1 MASPKSVGD
10 FGEYL
15 AAAYLSLV
23 DDITTVLIVPHGA
36 SADIIFEYKLNLYR
50 CQVKTASKIE
60 KARLNWRFDLRRGLN
75 AKNRTYQ
82 KNSVD
87 LFALVSLEHQN
98 VIFVLPQ
105 SKNQLTITDEHI
117 KNNDAL
123 KNLQNIISEIN

>member
-23 DDITTVLIVPHGA
+23 DEITTVLVVPHGA
-36 SADIIFEYKLNLYR
+36 PADIIFEYKLELYR

-60 KARLNWRFDLRRGLN
+60 KARRKWRFDLRRGLH
-75 AKNRTYQ
+75 AKNRTY
-82 KNSVD
+82 KRNSID

-98 VIFVLPQ
+98 VVFVLPQ
-105 SKNQLTITDEHI
+105 LKNTITMTDEHI

>member
-1 MASPKSVGD
+1 MANPKSVGD

-23 DDITTVLIVPHGA
+23 NEITTVLIVPHEA
-36 SADIIFEYKLNLYR
+36 SADIIFEYKLKLFR

-60 KARLNWRFDLRRGLN
+60 DNRKGWRFDLRRGVS
-75 AKNRTYQ
+75 AKDRTY
-82 KNSVD
+82 KDNSID
-87 LFALVSLEHQN
+87 LFALVSAEHKN
-98 VIFVLPQ
+98 IIFTQPPN
-105 SKNQLTITDEHI
+105 KNQITYSNEHM

>member
-1 MASPKSVGD
+1 MASAKSVGD

-23 DDITTVLIVPHGA
+23 DEITTVLIVPHGA
-36 SADIIFEYKLNLYR
+36 SADIIFEYKLELYR

-60 KARLNWRFDLRRGLN
+60 KTRQNWRFDLRRGL
-75 AKNRTYQ
+75 
-82 KNSVD
+82 D
-87 LFALVSLEHQN
+87 LFALVSLGHQN
-98 VIFVLPQ
+98 VVFMLPQ
-105 SKNQLTITDEHI
+105 TKNQITITDEHM

>member
-23 DDITTVLIVPHGA
+23 DKITTVLVVPHGA
-36 SADIIFEYKLNLYR
+36 SADIIFEYKLKLYR

-60 KARLNWRFDLRRGLN
+60 KTRQNWRFDLRRGLN
-75 AKNRTYQ
+75 AKSRTYQ

-87 LFALVSLEHQN
+87 LFALVSLGHQN
-98 VIFVLPQ
+98 VVFVLPQ
-105 SKNQLTITDEHI
+105 SKNQLTISDEHM

>member
-60 KARLNWRFDLRRGLN
+60 KTRQNWRFDLRRGLN

>member
-1 MASPKSVGD
+1 MASAKSVGD

-23 DDITTVLIVPHGA
+23 NEITTVLIVPHGA

-50 CQVKTASKIE
+50 CQVKTATKIE
-60 KARLNWRFDLRRGLN
+60 KARLNWRFDLRRGLH
-75 AKNRTYQ
+75 AQNRPY
-82 KNSVD
+82 KRNSID
-87 LFALVSLEHQN
+87 LFALVSLGHKN
-98 VIFVLPQ
+98 VVFMLPQ
-105 SKNQLTITDEHI
+105 TKNQITISDEHM